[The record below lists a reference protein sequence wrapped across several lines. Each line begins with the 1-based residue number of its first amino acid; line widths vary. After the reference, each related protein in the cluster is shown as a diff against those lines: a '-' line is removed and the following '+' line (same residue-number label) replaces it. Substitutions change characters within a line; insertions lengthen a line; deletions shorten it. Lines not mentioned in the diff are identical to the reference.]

1 MGKYE
6 PLRIFLLVQDRE
18 FVPMTF
24 AEIEGIIGS
33 GLPKSKQFRAW
44 WSNNPWNNV
53 MTREWLDAGYQTES
67 VDVEGEKLVFRRMK
81 KTQNVPN
88 IDGFGEAPQA
98 ALDDGKVDP
107 KHPGFG
113 FMKGLITF
121 AEDFD
126 PTEPAF
132 PDWEAYEEEKY
143 GNGSKLHE

>member
-6 PLRIFLLVQDRE
+6 PLRTFLLAQDRE

-24 AEIEGIIGS
+24 TEIERVIGTT
-33 GLPKSKQFRAW
+33 LPHSKQFRAW

-53 MTREWLDAGYQTES
+53 MTKEWLEAGYQTES
-67 VDVEGEKLVFRRMK
+67 VDVEAKKLVFRRVK
-81 KTQNVPN
+81 KAENMMEAE
-88 IDGFGEAPQA
+88 GFTETPQA
-98 ALDDGKVDP
+98 VFEEKTVKP

-121 AEDFD
+121 ADGFD

-132 PDWEAYEEEKY
+132 PDWDVYEEEKY
-143 GNGSKLHE
+143 GKNSKLHE